1 MMTTDDVMIE
11 TDETIDEMTGEMI
24 DTSERD
30 HSGTLCYPCTGIK
43 LMIVPLVVNDEP
55 EYRPLTKIEDPLIGI
70 KMSLYLKVM
79 LPQDTRYYLKTR
91 LLKYED

>member
-1 MMTTDDVMIE
+1 MTTTVDVTIE

-30 HSGTLCYPCTGIK
+30 PSGKLLYQSIDLE

-55 EYRPLTKIEDPLIGI
+55 EYRPLTRIEDPLIGT
-70 KMSLYLKVM
+70 KMSLYPKVM
-79 LPQDTRYYLKTR
+79 LHQDTRY
-91 LLKYED
+91 